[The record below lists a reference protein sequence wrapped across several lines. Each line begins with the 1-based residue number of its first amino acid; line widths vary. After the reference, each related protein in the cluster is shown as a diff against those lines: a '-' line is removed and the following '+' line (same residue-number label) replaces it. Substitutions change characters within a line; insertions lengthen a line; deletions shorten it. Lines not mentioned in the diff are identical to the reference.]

1 MNSNQ
6 SIGSA
11 SPGSTLCVTS
21 SWLDYGQHPST
32 TIGNTLPVDNGTIT
46 YPDWTAPVSSYWTYW
61 PGYSY
66 SAPKIELSLSE
77 VMYLRE
83 KASEDKKLRKVLKK
97 FAPYIEITVDFPA

>member
-1 MNSNQ
+1 MNSDQ

-21 SWLDYGQHPST
+21 SWLDYGRGSTTQDFALSVGST
-32 TIGNTLPVDNGTIT
+32 TIT
-46 YPDWTAPVSSYWTYW
+46 PDWCVNSNQFLTYW

-66 SAPKIELSLSE
+66 SAKIELSLSE

-83 KASEDKKLRKVLKK
+83 SAVGDKKLRKVLKK
-97 FAPYIEITVDFPA
+97 FAPYIEITVDFPS